1 MKINAGQLV
10 REVFK
15 STGLSVTEL
24 GKRVGTTRQNIYR
37 IFDRKSIDSALLFR
51 LGKAMSYDFYKHFS
65 DYMSDEGIK
74 VNNVDRGVDL
84 QKEVDALKGE
94 VANVSE
100 KYEMLKRLNELLEKK
115 VEK

>member
-15 STGLSVTEL
+15 STGLTVTEL

-65 DYMSDEGIK
+65 DYMADENIK
-74 VNNVDRGVDL
+74 VTNVNRGINM
-84 QKEVDALKGE
+84 QIEIDALKQE
-94 VANVSE
+94 LANVSE
-100 KYEMLKRLNELLEKK
+100 KYEMPKRLNELLEKK
-115 VEK
+115 A